1 MSSLV
6 VEQRR
11 LSPPFTARNF
21 KLTLVFVAYVCATVW
36 SWRYINMSFAGVF
49 GGISDVSALL
59 ARMLPPDFYLLN
71 SIVSATIETLW
82 MALLGTTIAVLIS
95 FPLSFGAAK
104 NTTPNAFV
112 FALCRGIITL
122 TRAIPDLIFAAIFVR
137 AFGIGPLAGILA
149 LGLHSIGM
157 IGKMFADALE
167 NADAMPREASVST
180 GASKWQAIFASIL
193 PQATPTMI
201 GTSLYRLD
209 INVRASAVLGL
220 VGAGGIG
227 FIIQSAL
234 RSLDYPSA
242 LAAVSVIFIVILAI
256 EFFSSKVRA
265 SILGERSASVVVV
278 RSQSER
284 SIRRTG
290 RDRTL
295 LVDAVTMRSLVPP
308 LTSDRKSRII
318 SVWVYVIMLA
328 IALGTI
334 NMPIFSSF
342 GYFDD
347 AWRIVAQLVPP
358 DFTTARSELITGM
371 SESLAIAFIS
381 TTLGLFIAIPLGLL
395 SSRNIVVRKMVFV
408 GTRSMLVVFRGIPE
422 LIIAV
427 LFVSAMGLGPV
438 PGTLALTLVT
448 AFFMSKLIADT
459 FEEVDPS
466 PREAIFATGATRMQ
480 ELFGSVLPQAMPALV
495 SQILYMLDVN
505 LRSSTV
511 LGIVGGGGIG
521 FLLLG
526 SIRVFEFGTTGAVIF
541 SIFVVVYAIE
551 LIGTWVRSELAKAN

>member
-1 MSSLV
+1 MSSIV

-11 LSPPFTARNF
+11 LSPPFTARSW
-21 KLTLVFVAYVCATVW
+21 KLLIVAVAYVAATIW
-36 SWRYINMSFAGVF
+36 SWRFINMSFAGLF
-49 GGISDVSALL
+49 GGISDVSSLL
-59 ARMLPPDFYLLN
+59 ARMLPPDFYLFN

-104 NTTPNAFV
+104 NTTPNKFV
-112 FALCRGIITL
+112 FALCRGIITM

-167 NADAMPREASVST
+167 NSDEMPREASVST

-193 PQATPTMI
+193 PQATPAMI
-201 GTSLYRLD
+201 GTALYRLD
-209 INVRASAVLGL
+209 INVRGSAVLGL

-227 FIIQSAL
+227 FIIQTAL

-256 EFFSSKVRA
+256 EFFSSRVRA
-265 SILGERSASVVVV
+265 TILGERSSSVVAV

-284 SIRRTG
+284 AMRRT
-290 RDRTL
+290 RKDRTL

-308 LTSDRKSRII
+308 MTSERKSRII
-318 SVWVYVIMLA
+318 SLWAYVIVLF

-334 NMPIFSSF
+334 NMPILSSL
-342 GYFDD
+342 GYLDD
-347 AWRIVAQLVPP
+347 AWRIAADLVPP

-371 SESLAIAFIS
+371 SESIAIAFIS
-381 TTLGLFIAIPLGLL
+381 TTLGLFIAVPLGLL
-395 SSRNIVVRKMVFV
+395 SSRNIVARKAVFV
-408 GTRSMLVVFRGIPE
+408 VTRSLLVLFRGIPE

-466 PREAIFATGATRMQ
+466 PREAVFATGATRVQ
-480 ELFGSVLPQAMPALV
+480 ELFGSVFPQAMPALV
-495 SQILYMLDVN
+495 SQVLYMLDVN

>member
-1 MSSLV
+1 MSSIV

-11 LSPPFTARNF
+11 LSPPFTARSW
-21 KLTLVFVAYVCATVW
+21 KLLIVAVAYVAATIW
-36 SWRYINMSFAGVF
+36 SWRFINMSFAGLF
-49 GGISDVSALL
+49 GGISDVSSLL
-59 ARMLPPDFYLLN
+59 ARMLPPDFYLFN

-104 NTTPNAFV
+104 NTTPNKFV
-112 FALCRGIITL
+112 FALCRGIITM

-167 NADAMPREASVST
+167 NSDEIPREASVST

-193 PQATPTMI
+193 PQATPAMI
-201 GTSLYRLD
+201 GTALYRLD
-209 INVRASAVLGL
+209 INVRGSAVLGL

-227 FIIQSAL
+227 FIIQTAL

-256 EFFSSKVRA
+256 EFFSSRVRA
-265 SILGERSASVVVV
+265 SILGERSSSVVAV

-284 SIRRTG
+284 AMRRT
-290 RDRTL
+290 RKDRTL

-308 LTSDRKSRII
+308 MTSERKSRII
-318 SVWVYVIMLA
+318 SLWAYAIVLV

-334 NMPIFSSF
+334 NMPILSSL

-347 AWRIVAQLVPP
+347 AWRIAADLVPP

-371 SESLAIAFIS
+371 SESIAIAFIS
-381 TTLGLFIAIPLGLL
+381 TTLGLFIAVPFGLL
-395 SSRNIVVRKMVFV
+395 SSRNIVARKAVFV
-408 GTRSMLVVFRGIPE
+408 VTRSLLVLFRGIPE

-466 PREAIFATGATRMQ
+466 PREAVFATGATRVQ
-480 ELFGSVLPQAMPALV
+480 ELFGSVFPQAMPALV
-495 SQILYMLDVN
+495 SQVLYMLDVN

-541 SIFVVVYAIE
+541 SIFVVVYVIE
-551 LIGTWVRSELAKAN
+551 LVGTWVRSELAKAN

>member
-1 MSSLV
+1 MSSTV

-11 LSPPFTARNF
+11 LSPPFTARNS
-21 KLTLVFVAYVCATVW
+21 KLLIVFVGYIVATIW
-36 SWRYINMSFAGVF
+36 SWRYIHMSFAGLF
-49 GGISDVSALL
+49 GGFSDLAALL
-59 ARMLPPDFYLLN
+59 ARMFPPDFYQL
-71 SIVSATIETLW
+71 SGIISATIETLW

-104 NTTPNAFV
+104 NTTPNKFV
-112 FALCRGIITL
+112 FALCRGIITM

-167 NADAMPREASVST
+167 NADATPREASVST

-278 RSQSER
+278 RRQSER

-511 LGIVGGGGIG
+511 LGIVGGGGLG

-526 SIRVFEFGTTGAVIF
+526 SIRVFEFGTTGAVVF

-551 LIGTWVRSELAKAN
+551 LVGSWVRGVLDKAN

>member
-1 MSSLV
+1 MV
-6 VEQRR
+6 DQRR
-11 LSPPFTARNF
+11 LSPPFTARNV
-21 KLTLVFVAYVCATVW
+21 KLLIVFVGYICATVW
-36 SWRYINMSFAGVF
+36 SWLYIHMSFGGLF
-49 GGISDVSALL
+49 GGISDVLNLL
-59 ARMLPPDFYLLN
+59 ARMLPPDFYQL
-71 SIVSATIETLW
+71 SGIISATIETLW
-82 MALLGTTIAVLIS
+82 MALLGTTIAVVIS

-104 NTTPNAFV
+104 NTTPNRFV
-112 FALCRGIITL
+112 FALCRGIITM

-167 NADAMPREASVST
+167 NADAMPREASEST
-180 GASKWQAIFASIL
+180 GASKWQAIFSSIL

-201 GTSLYRLD
+201 GTALYRLD

-256 EFFSSKVRA
+256 EFFSSRVRA

-278 RSQSER
+278 RSQSDR
-284 SIRRTG
+284 AVRRT
-290 RDRTL
+290 RKDRTL

-308 LTSDRKSRII
+308 MTSDRKSRII
-318 SVWVYVIMLA
+318 SVWVYAIMLA
-328 IALGTI
+328 VALGTI

-342 GYFDD
+342 AYFDD
-347 AWRIVAQLVPP
+347 AWRIVTQLVPP
-358 DFTTARSELITGM
+358 DFSTARSELVTGM
-371 SESLAIAFIS
+371 SESIAIAFIS

-395 SSRNIVVRKMVFV
+395 SSRNIVVRKAVFV
-408 GTRSMLVVFRGIPE
+408 GTRSMLVVLRGIPE

-466 PREAIFATGATRMQ
+466 PREAIFATGSTRIQ

-526 SIRVFEFGTTGAVIF
+526 SIRVFEFGTTGAVVL

-551 LIGTWVRSELAKAN
+551 LIGSWVRGVLDKVN